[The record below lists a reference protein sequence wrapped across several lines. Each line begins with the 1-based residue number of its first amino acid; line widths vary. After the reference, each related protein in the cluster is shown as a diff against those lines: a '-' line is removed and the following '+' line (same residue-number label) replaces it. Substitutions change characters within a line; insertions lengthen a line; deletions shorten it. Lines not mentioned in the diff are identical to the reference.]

1 MQNVMWMLFET
12 AANIFQSF
20 LTVHF
25 IIGSFDNKCKIL
37 NVKKTHIIGTVVMAA
52 VVTLLNN
59 FTIYEGILGVLY
71 SLSFFIF
78 AYAFLY
84 GSVIKKIFIGVLTNL
99 CLLFSTMIVGNV
111 LFYFLRSEPHKIYT
125 EHCFER
131 FLYIIISSAF
141 MTYIFAI
148 LKNLTRS
155 KKDSLKTK
163 EWLLILSVLSISFFI
178 VAILQVLIL
187 TENIGRENLNLLML
201 SEFGM
206 ILINILCFY
215 ITVNLNE
222 THKREEQLIIDKR
235 RSEYNQQYAET
246 VKEQYNQTR
255 RLRHDLKQYAGTVLA
270 LLNDGKT
277 DAAREIAEEQCES
290 LSKIE
295 TVINTGNDFLN
306 AILNSK
312 LSLAKSTGIDVLC
325 SVEND
330 ISGIEDIDLCSLIGN
345 LLDNAIAAA
354 EKCGGELRLIEV
366 KISSVKSRFIVVVR
380 NSIPRSVLEEN
391 PKLKST
397 KSDAVNHGFGIK
409 TIKYIAEKYNGKFDF
424 YEEGLTFVSRVELR
438 RVVNDL
444 DFKTR

>member
-1 MQNVMWMLFET
+1 MQNVMWILLET
-12 AANIFQSF
+12 ATNILESF
-20 LTVHF
+20 LCIHFLIGAFDGKFRVLNLKKVYIIGIVGYTVVITVLNKITEYEGLLGLIYGVYF
-25 IIGSFDNKCKIL
+25 IIFSLIFLRGSIL
-37 NVKKTHIIGTVVMAA
+37 
-52 VVTLLNN
+52 
-59 FTIYEGILGVLY
+59 
-71 SLSFFIF
+71 
-78 AYAFLY
+78 
-84 GSVIKKIFIGVLTNL
+84 KKIFVSILTL
-99 CLLFSTMIVGNV
+99 ICLISTATVSGNILFSVFNGDPMT
-111 LFYFLRSEPHKIYT
+111 IYT
-125 EHCFER
+125 EQSFER
-131 FLYIIISSAF
+131 FIFMIFGIALLAYVLAF
-141 MTYIFAI
+141 LSRFINVKRDT
-148 LKNLTRS
+148 LKP
-155 KKDSLKTK
+155 K
-163 EWLLILSVLSISFFI
+163 ELVLILSVLSISFFI

-187 TENIGRENLNLLML
+187 TENICRENLNLLML

-222 THKREEQLIIDKR
+222 THIREEQLMIDKR

-270 LLNDGKT
+270 LLNDGKI
-277 DAAREIAEEQCES
+277 DKAREIAEEQCES

-312 LSLAKSTGIDVLC
+312 LSLAKSNGIDVLC
-325 SVEND
+325 SVENN

-366 KISSVKSRFIVVVR
+366 KILSVKSRLTVVVR
-380 NSIPRSVLEEN
+380 NSIPHSVLEEN

-397 KSDAVNHGFGIK
+397 KQDNVNHGFGIK

-438 RVVNDL
+438 RVM
-444 DFKTR
+444 

>member
-1 MQNVMWMLFET
+1 MQNVMWILLET
-12 AANIFQSF
+12 ATNILESF
-20 LTVHF
+20 LCIHFLIGAFDGKFRVLNLKKVYIIGIVGYTVVITVLNKITEYEGLLGLIYGVYF
-25 IIGSFDNKCKIL
+25 IIFSLIFLRGSIL
-37 NVKKTHIIGTVVMAA
+37 
-52 VVTLLNN
+52 
-59 FTIYEGILGVLY
+59 
-71 SLSFFIF
+71 
-78 AYAFLY
+78 
-84 GSVIKKIFIGVLTNL
+84 KKISVSILTL
-99 CLLFSTMIVGNV
+99 ICLISTATVSGNILFSVFNGDPMT
-111 LFYFLRSEPHKIYT
+111 IYT
-125 EHCFER
+125 EQSFER
-131 FLYIIISSAF
+131 FIFMIFGIALLAYVLAF
-141 MTYIFAI
+141 LSRFINVKRDT
-148 LKNLTRS
+148 LKP
-155 KKDSLKTK
+155 K
-163 EWLLILSVLSISFFI
+163 ELVLILSVLSISFFI

-187 TENIGRENLNLLML
+187 TENICRENLNLLML

-222 THKREEQLIIDKR
+222 THIREEQLMIDKR

-270 LLNDGKT
+270 LLNDGKI
-277 DAAREIAEEQCES
+277 DKAREIAEEQCES

-312 LSLAKSTGIDVLC
+312 LSLAKSNGIDVLC
-325 SVEND
+325 SVENN

-366 KISSVKSRFIVVVR
+366 KILSVKSRLTVVVR
-380 NSIPRSVLEEN
+380 NSIPHSVLEEN

-397 KSDAVNHGFGIK
+397 KQDNVNHGFGIK

-438 RVVNDL
+438 RVM
-444 DFKTR
+444 